1 MFPIWFCFG
10 SLDMKNELES
20 ADGDRRDKIQKDK
33 SCDTLQDRN
42 LSDISFY
49 FHLFPVRICHI
60 DWQLEIFALI
70 DRLFYRFYPCYDL
83 PRSQNCFQNL
93 KSTVTNG
100 PQIPVRGGLPSESRE
115 MVFEVVVEVVLRI
128 FSDFS
133 NSTSIFFDF

>member
-20 ADGDRRDKIQKDK
+20 ADWDHRDKIQKDM

-49 FHLFPVRICHI
+49 RTFPFRRCHI
-60 DWQLEIFALI
+60 DWQLGIFALI
-70 DRLFYRFYPCYDL
+70 CRSFYRFYPCYDL
-83 PRSQNCFQNL
+83 PRLQNCFQNL
-93 KSTVTNG
+93 KNIVMDG
-100 PQIPVRGGLPSESRE
+100 LGIPDGGGLPSESRE